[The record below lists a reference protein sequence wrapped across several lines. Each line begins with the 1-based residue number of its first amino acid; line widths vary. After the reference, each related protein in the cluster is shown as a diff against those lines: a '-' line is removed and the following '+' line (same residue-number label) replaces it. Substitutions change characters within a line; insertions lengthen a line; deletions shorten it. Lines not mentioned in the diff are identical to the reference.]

1 MDCLFRPTRDGRG
14 LLITVAITIVVVV
27 GLNGLIFALGWSGA
41 PRDAAMSQ
49 RPLLPPGWVIGGV
62 WTALFA
68 LFAAAHWWLASAGDQ
83 AHRQAARWVL
93 AFMAFCLAYPFYTA
107 GFAAEQ
113 VGFAANLLTIALNGL
128 LVGRLWPVSRGAALL
143 MTPSLPWVC
152 FATYAVAA
160 I

>member
-1 MDCLFRPTRDGRG
+1 MDFLFRPARDGRG
-14 LLITVAITIVVVV
+14 LLIAVATTLAVVI

-41 PRDAAMSQ
+41 ARDAAMLN
-49 RPLLPPGWVIGGV
+49 RPLLPPGWAIGAV

-68 LFAAAHWWLASAGDQ
+68 LFAAAHWWLASAGDEP
-83 AHRQAARWVL
+83 HRRAARWVL

-128 LVGRLWPVSRGAALL
+128 LVGRLWPVSRGSALL
-143 MTPSLPWVC
+143 MAPSLPWVC
-152 FATYAVAA
+152 FATYAVAG